1 MTSSSTTRNGLRS
14 SREPYNRPLERT
26 GFAGRSP
33 VALYAY
39 AVELSCFER
48 WEGLED
54 RWYER

>member
-1 MTSSSTTRNGLRS
+1 MGGHAC
-14 SREPYNRPLERT
+14 REPYNRPLERT

-39 AVELSCFER
+39 AVELSWFER